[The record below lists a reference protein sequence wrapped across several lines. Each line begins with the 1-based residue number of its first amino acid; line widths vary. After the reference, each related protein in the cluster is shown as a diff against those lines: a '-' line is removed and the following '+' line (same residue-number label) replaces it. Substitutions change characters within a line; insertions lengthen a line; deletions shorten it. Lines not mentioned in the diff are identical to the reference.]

1 MVTHLVTHFKYSI
14 VFWGER
20 RFGNLQRPIR
30 WKPLW
35 DKAFKGDR
43 QKKTHMR
50 EHVGFCIWRPVGESN
65 PCCRR
70 ERAES

>member
-14 VFWGER
+14 VFWGEQ

-35 DKAFKGDR
+35 GKAFKGDG
-43 QKKTHMR
+43 QKKTRMR
-50 EHVGFCIWRPVGESN
+50 EHAGF
-65 PCCRR
+65 
-70 ERAES
+70 